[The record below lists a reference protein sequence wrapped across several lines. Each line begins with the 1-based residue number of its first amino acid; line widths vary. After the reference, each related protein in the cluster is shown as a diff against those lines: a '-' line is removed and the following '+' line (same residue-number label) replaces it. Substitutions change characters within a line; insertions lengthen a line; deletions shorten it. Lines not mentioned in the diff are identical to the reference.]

1 MSVEPDVEGSR
12 APYAQKN
19 LRVNG
24 APRRLSELIGE
35 FNAVLFSPADMDLV
49 YGSPSVRRRYL
60 DILLSQQQQGYLR
73 GLQRYQRL
81 LVQRNYLL
89 KRVRDGVAQ
98 VEELDPWD
106 EKLTAE
112 GGLILAQRVAAVSEL
127 SKMAS
132 LDYRQLADG
141 DEVMRLEYISSLTLS
156 ESIDDGD
163 FVGKE
168 MRSTLIKNR
177 EKEIRAGFTT
187 VGPHRDDLHLL
198 VAGMNVAQ
206 YASRGQARTAV
217 LALRL
222 AEGRYLSERRGEPP
236 VLLLDDVMSELDKRR
251 RRHVLEQVAG
261 YEQVFITTAE
271 LELLDDEGFEGI
283 TYYQVGEGKLAKK

>member
-1 MSVEPDVEGSR
+1 
-12 APYAQKN
+12 
-19 LRVNG
+19 
-24 APRRLSELIGE
+24 
-35 FNAVLFSPADMDLV
+35 
-49 YGSPSVRRRYL
+49 
-60 DILLSQQQQGYLR
+60 
-73 GLQRYQRL
+73 L

-127 SKMAS
+127 SKIAS

-141 DEVMRLEYISSLTLS
+141 DEVMHLEYISSLALP
-156 ESIDDGD
+156 ESIGDGD

-187 VGPHRDDLHLL
+187 VGPHRDDLRLL
-198 VAGMNVAQ
+198 VTGMNVAQ

-236 VLLLDDVMSELDKRR
+236 VLLLDDVLSELDKRR

-271 LELLDDEGFEGI
+271 LELLDDEELQGI